1 MAQMLSEIC
10 SFFTEILEST
20 DTSQQVT
27 AEVHSIPHD
36 LDLEVKLEQ
45 EKGEEDEGG
54 GVEGEVEGEAQF
66 AASALLLL
74 SQPKKEF
81 DQPASKPAST
91 SLWEGNWQTLFK
103 ICSNFTN
110 KLNMRYA
117 LSAISHPLQPVQ

>member
-1 MAQMLSEIC
+1 MAQMLSKIC

-45 EKGEEDEGG
+45 EEEDEGG

-81 DQPASKPAST
+81 DQPAST

-110 KLNMRYA
+110 KLNMHYA
-117 LSAISHPLQPVQ
+117 LSAISHPL

>member
-27 AEVHSIPHD
+27 AEVHSISHD

-45 EKGEEDEGG
+45 EEEGEEDEGG
-54 GVEGEVEGEAQF
+54 GVEGEGEVEGEAQF

-117 LSAISHPLQPVQ
+117 LSAISHPL

>member
-10 SFFTEILEST
+10 SFFTKILEST

-45 EKGEEDEGG
+45 EEEGEEDKGG
-54 GVEGEVEGEAQF
+54 GVEGEGEVEGEAEF

-81 DQPASKPAST
+81 DQPAST
-91 SLWEGNWQTLFK
+91 SLWEGNW
-103 ICSNFTN
+103 
-110 KLNMRYA
+110 
-117 LSAISHPLQPVQ
+117 

>member
-1 MAQMLSEIC
+1 MLSEIC

-45 EKGEEDEGG
+45 EEGGREEKQDEGG
-54 GVEGEVEGEAQF
+54 EVEVEVEF
-66 AASALLLL
+66 AANALLLL

-81 DQPASKPAST
+81 VQPAST

-103 ICSNFTN
+103 IC
-110 KLNMRYA
+110 Y
-117 LSAISHPLQPVQ
+117 PL